1 MSHCMALDA
10 APRSTP
16 RSRAT
21 SRNPLSLIRIGS
33 GLALLTALV
42 AFAIRAGAQPV
53 QHLTETPRAVATD
66 AMTAS
71 HMPSGGSLHFAPV
84 PFAVGEELV
93 YRATFGGLPAGTARM
108 RVDGI
113 ETIRGRAAYHVVFAI
128 DGGILLFRV
137 HDRYESWIDVET
149 LASLR
154 HTQQISE
161 GRYKRS
167 TTYEIFPDRAVFQ
180 EGNEPL
186 QPSVSHPLD
195 DGSFIYAARVAGVQ
209 AGEKRVDDR
218 YFRPDRNPVVL
229 TGLRREDVSVGAG
242 TFPATVV
249 RPAIHANGL
258 FSDGG
263 DAEVWFSDDAARYPL
278 LVKTRFAR
286 FSLTLSLQSI
296 TAGDPS
302 ASERYRLPP
311 TASATPSDKP

>member
-1 MSHCMALDA
+1 MTLDA
-10 APRSTP
+10 PPRSAS
-16 RSRAT
+16 RSAAK
-21 SRNPLSLIRIGS
+21 SRNPLTLIRIGS
-33 GLALLTALV
+33 GLALLTALA
-42 AFAIRAGAQPV
+42 AFAARAGAQPV
-53 QHLTETPRAVATD
+53 SRLTEPPRVVATD
-66 AMTAS
+66 AVTPPAAS
-71 HMPSGGSLHFAPV
+71 SVRFAPV

-93 YRATFGGLPAGTARM
+93 YRATFGGLPAGSARM
-108 RVDGI
+108 RVDGV
-113 ETIRGRAAYHVVFAI
+113 EPIRGRPAYHIVFSI
-128 DGGILLFRV
+128 DGGIPFFRV

-167 TTYEIFPDRAVFQ
+167 TTYEIFPDRAVYQ

-209 AGEKRVDDR
+209 AGEQRVDDR

-249 RPAIHANGL
+249 RPTIRANGL
-258 FSDGG
+258 FSENGA
-263 DAEVWFSDDAARYPL
+263 AEVWFSDDAARYPL

-286 FSLTLSLQSI
+286 FSLTLNLQSI
-296 TAGDPS
+296 TVGDP
-302 ASERYRLPP
+302 AR
-311 TASATPSDKP
+311 

>member
-1 MSHCMALDA
+1 MAHCMTFDA
-10 APRSTP
+10 AQRSAPRA
-16 RSRAT
+16 RAAKT
-21 SRNPLSLIRIGS
+21 RNPFSLIRIGS
-33 GLALLTALV
+33 GLALLTALA
-42 AFAIRAGAQPV
+42 AFAVRAGAQSVP
-53 QHLTETPRAVATD
+53 HLTEAPRAVAPG
-66 AMTAS
+66 AIAS
-71 HMPSGGSLHFAPV
+71 ATTGSVRFAPV

-93 YRATFGGLPAGTARM
+93 YRATFGGLPAGSARM

-113 ETIRGRAAYHVVFAI
+113 EVIRGRPAYHVVFAI
-128 DGGILLFRV
+128 DGGIPFFRV

-154 HTQQISE
+154 HVQQISE

-167 TTYEIFPDRAVFQ
+167 TTYEIFPERAAYQ

-218 YFRPDRNPVVL
+218 YFRPDRNPVVF

-249 RPAIHANGL
+249 RPTIRANGL
-258 FSDGG
+258 FSEGG
-263 DAEVWFSDDAARYPL
+263 EAEVWFSEDAARYPL

-286 FSLTLSLQSI
+286 FSLTLSLEAI
-296 TAGDPS
+296 TPGEA
-302 ASERYRLPP
+302 AR
-311 TASATPSDKP
+311 

>member
-1 MSHCMALDA
+1 MTLDA
-10 APRSTP
+10 APRSAP
-16 RSRAT
+16 RARAAK
-21 SRNPLSLIRIGS
+21 SRNPLGLIRIGS
-33 GLALLTALV
+33 GLALLTALA
-42 AFAIRAGAQPV
+42 AFAMRAGAQSV
-53 QHLTETPRAVATD
+53 SHLTETPRVVATD
-66 AMTAS
+66 AMTP
-71 HMPSGGSLHFAPV
+71 PSTGSVRFAPV

-93 YRATFGGLPAGTARM
+93 YRATFGGLPAGSARM

-113 ETIRGRAAYHVVFAI
+113 EVIRGRPAYHVVFAI

-154 HTQQISE
+154 HVQQISE

-167 TTYEIFPDRAVFQ
+167 TTYEIYPERAAYQ
-180 EGNEPL
+180 EGNEPM

-209 AGEKRVDDR
+209 AGERRVDDR

-249 RPAIHANGL
+249 RPSIHANGL
-258 FSDGG
+258 FAEGG
-263 DAEVWFSDDAARYPL
+263 EAEVWFSEDAARYPL

-296 TAGDPS
+296 TAGDATS
-302 ASERYRLPP
+302 APR
-311 TASATPSDKP
+311 

>member
-1 MSHCMALDA
+1 MKNK
-10 APRSTP
+10 
-16 RSRAT
+16 
-21 SRNPLSLIRIGS
+21 NPLSLVRIGS
-33 GLALLTALV
+33 GLALLTALA
-42 AFAIRAGAQPV
+42 AFAVRAGAQSVP
-53 QHLTETPRAVATD
+53 HFTEAPRPAATGATTPATSAVR
-66 AMTAS
+66 
-71 HMPSGGSLHFAPV
+71 FAPV

-93 YRATFGGLPAGTARM
+93 YRATFGGLPAGSARM

-113 ETIRGRAAYHVVFAI
+113 EVIRGRPAYHVLFSI

-154 HTQQISE
+154 HVQQISE

-167 TTYEIFPDRAVFQ
+167 TTYEIYPERAAYQ
-180 EGNEPL
+180 EGNDTL

-209 AGEKRVDDR
+209 PGEKRVDDR

-242 TFPATVV
+242 TFPANVV

-258 FSDGG
+258 FSEGG

-278 LVKTRFAR
+278 LVKTRFAK

-296 TAGDPS
+296 TAGDPTAPDRWA
-302 ASERYRLPP
+302 ASR
-311 TASATPSDKP
+311 SQ

>member
-1 MSHCMALDA
+1 MSHCMTFDG
-10 APRSTP
+10 APRSAPCP
-16 RSRAT
+16 RVAT
-21 SRNPLSLIRIGS
+21 SRNPLTLIRIGT
-33 GLALLTALV
+33 GLALLAALT
-42 AFAIRAGAQPV
+42 AFAVRAGAQSVP
-53 QHLTETPRAVATD
+53 HLAEVPRIASTD
-66 AMTAS
+66 ATT
-71 HMPSGGSLHFAPV
+71 PPPTGSVRFAPV

-93 YRATFGGLPAGTARM
+93 YRATFGGIPAGSARM

-113 ETIRGRAAYHVVFAI
+113 EVIRGRPAYHVVFAI

-154 HTQQISE
+154 HVQQISE

-167 TTYEIFPDRAVFQ
+167 TTYEIYPERAAYQV
-180 EGNEPL
+180 GNEPL

-195 DGSFIYAARVAGVQ
+195 DGSFIYAARIAGVQ
-209 AGEKRVDDR
+209 VGEKRVDDR

-258 FSDGG
+258 FAEGG

-286 FSLTLSLQSI
+286 FSLTLSLESI
-296 TAGDPS
+296 AVGNP
-302 ASERYRLPP
+302 R
-311 TASATPSDKP
+311 